1 MSNFEKVVT
10 KALKEADE
18 ARGEGISIGKE
29 QGISIGII
37 QVVKEMLKNKMSDE
51 DIIKYTHI
59 SKKELED
66 LKLEMA

>member
-18 ARGEGISIGKE
+18 ARGE
-29 QGISIGII
+29 GISIGII

-66 LKLEMA
+66 LKLQMA

>member
-18 ARGEGISIGKE
+18 ARGEGISIGKG
-29 QGISIGII
+29 QGII
-37 QVVKEMLKNKMSDE
+37 QVVKEMLKDKMSDE

-59 SKKELED
+59 SKKEF
-66 LKLEMA
+66 

>member
-18 ARGEGISIGKE
+18 ATGEGISIGKG
-29 QGISIGII
+29 QGII
-37 QVVKEMLKNKMSDE
+37 QVVKEILKDKMSDE

-59 SKKELED
+59 SKKEF
-66 LKLEMA
+66 